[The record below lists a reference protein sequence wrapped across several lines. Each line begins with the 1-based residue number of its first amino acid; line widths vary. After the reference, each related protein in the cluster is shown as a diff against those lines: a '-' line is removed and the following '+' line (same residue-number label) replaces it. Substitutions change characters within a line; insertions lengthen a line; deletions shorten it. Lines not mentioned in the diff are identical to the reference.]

1 MADKAID
8 NRGESSATVV
18 VPEIP
23 DNAGTDGFDAI
34 FEEAAA
40 KEGQADITAADDPNN
55 VKAGAAGN
63 EPPVTVI
70 PAEPVQP
77 AETPPVI
84 AQKPGESDETYEQR
98 WRTLQGIHKHD
109 KESWDAEKTKLLSDL
124 EEAKKPK
131 APGAPAPTPTKEETA
146 AAEAFIDSLTP
157 EQKEQ
162 LANYE
167 QDFDVVSKMEGIKRN
182 IELAKLR
189 KEIESWKTDIL
200 SKFTAQE
207 TQINSQIAPAVALVA
222 ENEREAHFDAI
233 RQGYARE
240 DGTIVTGHPDFEKYR
255 DDGSLLKWIDSK
267 PKYLQPALKETYSK
281 GTAMDVIDL
290 FSDFKRENNIPETI
304 QPSDNVIQMNA
315 RKAEKKK
322 ALTTVT
328 SRHGS
333 VNLNKP
339 VSDDFDGAF
348 DEASIK

>member
-1 MADKAID
+1 MAGEAID
-8 NRGESSATVV
+8 SRGESSAAVI

-34 FEEAAA
+34 FDEAAE

-55 VKAGAAGN
+55 VKAGTAGD
-63 EPPVTVI
+63 EPAPVII
-70 PAEPVQP
+70 PAEPAQP
-77 AETPPVI
+77 AQTQPTI
-84 AQKPGESDETYEQR
+84 AQKPGESDETFEQR

-109 KESWDAEKTKLLSDL
+109 KEAWDAEKTKLLSDL

-162 LANYE
+162 LAIYE

-182 IELAKLR
+182 VELAKLR
-189 KEIESWKTDIL
+189 KEIEGWKTDIL

-233 RQGYARE
+233 RTGYTRE
-240 DGTIVTGHPDFEKYR
+240 DGTIVPGHSDFEKYR
-255 DDGSLLKWIDSK
+255 DDGSVLKWIDSK
-267 PKYLQPALKETYSK
+267 PKYMQPALKEAYST

-290 FSDFKRENNIPETI
+290 FTDFKRENNIPEI
-304 QPSDNVIQMNA
+304 PQPSDNVIQMNA

-328 SRHGS
+328 SRAGS
-333 VNLNKP
+333 VSINKP
-339 VSDDFDGAF
+339 VSDDFEGAF
-348 DEASIK
+348 DEASNK